1 MENIILLAIIPALEW
16 LLIETDCLRINLNQ
30 STPRALTLFDATVN
44 KLLSE
49 FDGNLETWDWKLNL
63 NYMWYKDARI
73 SRQHTATSKTAKIA
87 DRYPDLSYN
96 DLVQMELAYES
107 LIPLEPEFKGEL
119 EPANLDFSKYGSASE
134 CRFNKRLY
142 S

>member
-1 MENIILLAIIPALEW
+1 MNILILIGIIPVWYWLMLETNW
-16 LLIETDCLRINLNQ
+16 LRVNLNQ
-30 STPRALTLFDATVN
+30 PNREISLFDRTVN
-44 KLLSE
+44 KLLAE
-49 FDGNLETWDWKLNL
+49 FDGDFETWDWKLNL

-87 DRYPDLSYN
+87 DRYPELNYN

-107 LIPLEPEFKGEL
+107 LIPPEPEFEGEL